1 MPKILLNSNP
11 LAKNTK
17 KPKGTDHNPSINCNK
32 NLTTEEKILKRKI
45 RVEEMIKF
53 LLRPN
58 QRHKSKKDY
67 DRKDKK
73 WKREELRTTVN
84 LAVNL
89 YKILLKN
96 NAI

>member
-1 MPKILLNSNP
+1 MTGKQKI
-11 LAKNTK
+11 K
-17 KPKGTDHNPSINCNK
+17 KI
-32 NLTTEEKILKRKI
+32 KI

-73 WKREELRTTVN
+73 WKREE
-84 LAVNL
+84 
-89 YKILLKN
+89 
-96 NAI
+96 